1 MWLEIDGLRF
11 SYGSKPVLENIEMQA
26 SPGEIT
32 AVIGPNAAGKT
43 TLLKCI
49 ARILKPDE
57 GSIVLDGKEMNN
69 FKKEEIT
76 KYVSYLP
83 QETSANAV
91 LTVFEAVL
99 LGRLHSLSWRVGD
112 DALTLVSEVLED
124 LEIEDL
130 ASKYLN
136 ELSGGQKQMVSIAQ
150 SLVREPKVLLMD
162 EPTSSLDLQHQLEVL
177 DLIRDVT
184 VDREITTLIALHDL
198 NLAARYADKIVVLH
212 NGTVYASGK
221 SAPVLTPEMV
231 RHIYG
236 VNATVYVDGDG
247 IPQITPIS
255 SVRRKLRANKS
266 NKESKRGDK
275 NEKRKRVERK
285 KNHG

>member
-1 MWLEIDGLRF
+1 MKLEIKDLMF

-26 SPGEIT
+26 SPGAIT
-32 AVIGPNAAGKT
+32 AVIGANAAGKT

-49 ARILKPDE
+49 AGILRAE
-57 GSIVLDGKEMNN
+57 GNIILDGKEMNN

-83 QETSANAV
+83 QETSAHAV

-99 LGRLHSLSWRVGD
+99 LGRLHSLSWIVSD

-130 ASKYLN
+130 ASSNLN

-150 SLVREPKVLLMD
+150 SLVREPKVLLLD

-184 VDREITTLIALHDL
+184 MERKITTLIALHDL
-198 NLAARYADKIVVLH
+198 NLAARYADKFVVL
-212 NGTVYASGK
+212 NKGVVYASGK
-221 SAPVLTPEMV
+221 PASVLTPEMV
-231 RHIYG
+231 RYVYG
-236 VNATVYVDGDG
+236 VNATVYTDGDG
-247 IPQITPIS
+247 IPRITPIS
-255 SVRRKLRANKS
+255 SVRRANRS
-266 NKESKRGDK
+266 NKK
-275 NEKRKRVERK
+275 
-285 KNHG
+285 

>member
-1 MWLEIDGLRF
+1 MRLEIADLRF
-11 SYGSKPVLENIEMQA
+11 GYGSKSVLENIEMQA
-26 SPGEIT
+26 SPREIT
-32 AVIGPNAAGKT
+32 AVIGPNASGKT

-49 ARILKPDE
+49 AGILKPE

-83 QETSANAV
+83 QESSANAV

-99 LGRLHSLSWRVGD
+99 LGRLHLLSWRVGD

-124 LEIEDL
+124 LEIDDL
-130 ASKYLN
+130 ASRYLN

-150 SLVREPKVLLMD
+150 SLVREPKVLLLD

-184 VDREITTLIALHDL
+184 VEREITTLIALHDL
-198 NLAARYADKIVVLH
+198 NLAARYANKFVVMH
-212 NGTVYASGK
+212 NGAVYASGK
-221 SAPVLTPEMV
+221 PASVLTPETV
-231 RHIYG
+231 RYIYG
-236 VNATVYVDGDG
+236 VNSTVYVDGDG

-255 SVRRKLRANKS
+255 SVRRKARANKS
-266 NKESKRGDK
+266 
-275 NEKRKRVERK
+275 K
-285 KNHG
+285 KNLKME

>member
-99 LGRLHSLSWRVGD
+99 LGRLHSFSWRVGD
-112 DALTLVSEVLED
+112 DALT
-124 LEIEDL
+124 
-130 ASKYLN
+130 
-136 ELSGGQKQMVSIAQ
+136 
-150 SLVREPKVLLMD
+150 PLL
-162 EPTSSLDLQHQLEVL
+162 
-177 DLIRDVT
+177 
-184 VDREITTLIALHDL
+184 
-198 NLAARYADKIVVLH
+198 
-212 NGTVYASGK
+212 
-221 SAPVLTPEMV
+221 
-231 RHIYG
+231 
-236 VNATVYVDGDG
+236 
-247 IPQITPIS
+247 
-255 SVRRKLRANKS
+255 
-266 NKESKRGDK
+266 
-275 NEKRKRVERK
+275 
-285 KNHG
+285 

>member
-1 MWLEIDGLRF
+1 
-11 SYGSKPVLENIEMQA
+11 
-26 SPGEIT
+26 
-32 AVIGPNAAGKT
+32 
-43 TLLKCI
+43 
-49 ARILKPDE
+49 
-57 GSIVLDGKEMNN
+57 
-69 FKKEEIT
+69 
-76 KYVSYLP
+76 
-83 QETSANAV
+83 
-91 LTVFEAVL
+91 
-99 LGRLHSLSWRVGD
+99 
-112 DALTLVSEVLED
+112 

-266 NKESKRGDK
+266 NKESKGGDK
-275 NEKRKRVERK
+275 NKKRKRVERK

>member
-1 MWLEIDGLRF
+1 MRLEIDGLKF
-11 SYGSKPVLENIEMQA
+11 SYGSKPVLENIEMHA
-26 SPGEIT
+26 SPGEIA

-49 ARILKPDE
+49 AGLLDPE

-76 KYVSYLP
+76 TYVSYLP
-83 QETSANAV
+83 QESSANAV

-99 LGRLHSLSWRVGD
+99 LGRLHSLSWRVSD

-124 LEIEDL
+124 LEIDDL
-130 ASKYLN
+130 ASRYLN

-150 SLVREPKVLLMD
+150 SLVREPKVLLLD

-184 VDREITTLIALHDL
+184 VEREITTLIALHDL
-198 NLAARYADKIVVLH
+198 NLAARYADEFVVMY
-212 NGTVYASGK
+212 NGAVYASGK
-221 SAPVLTPEMV
+221 PASVLTPETV
-231 RHIYG
+231 RYIYG
-236 VNATVYVDGDG
+236 VNATLYVDGDG

-255 SVRRKLRANKS
+255 SVRRKARANKS
-266 NKESKRGDK
+266 NKESKMR
-275 NEKRKRVERK
+275 
-285 KNHG
+285 

>member
-1 MWLEIDGLRF
+1 MRLEIEDLRF
-11 SYGSKPVLENIEMQA
+11 GYGSKSVLENIVMQA

-49 ARILKPDE
+49 AGILKPE
-57 GSIVLDGKEMNN
+57 GSIFLDGKETNN

-83 QETSANAV
+83 QESSASAV

-112 DALTLVSEVLED
+112 DALTIVSEVLED
-124 LEIEDL
+124 LEIDDL
-130 ASKYLN
+130 ASRYLN

-150 SLVREPKVLLMD
+150 SLVREPKVLLLD
-162 EPTSSLDLQHQLEVL
+162 EPTSSLDIQHQLEVL
-177 DLIRDVT
+177 VLIRDVT
-184 VDREITTLIALHDL
+184 VEREITTLIALHDI
-198 NLAARYADKIVVLH
+198 NLAARYANKFVVMH
-212 NGTVYASGK
+212 NGEVYASGK
-221 SAPVLTPEMV
+221 PASVLTPETV
-231 RHIYG
+231 RYIYG
-236 VNATVYVDGDG
+236 VNATVYVDRDG

-255 SVRRKLRANKS
+255 SVRRKARANKS
-266 NKESKRGDK
+266 NKDG
-275 NEKRKRVERK
+275 N
-285 KNHG
+285 

>member
-1 MWLEIDGLRF
+1 MRLEIKNLRF
-11 SYGSKPVLENIEMQA
+11 GYGSKPVLENIEMHA

-49 ARILKPDE
+49 AGILRAE
-57 GSIVLDGKEMNN
+57 GSTVLDGKEMNN

-83 QETSANAV
+83 QETSAHAV
-91 LTVFEAVL
+91 LMVFEAVL
-99 LGRLHSLSWRVGD
+99 LGRLHSLSWRVSD

-124 LEIEDL
+124 LGIDDL
-130 ASKYLN
+130 ASRYLN

-150 SLVREPKVLLMD
+150 SLVREPKVLLLD

-177 DLIRDVT
+177 DLIRAVT
-184 VDREITTLIALHDL
+184 VEREITTLIALHDL
-198 NLAARYADKIVVLH
+198 NLAARYADKFIVMH

-221 SAPVLTPEMV
+221 PASVLTQETV
-231 RHIYG
+231 RYIYG

-255 SVRRKLRANKS
+255 SVRRKARANRS
-266 NKESKRGDK
+266 NKESKTIYRDFQQ
-275 NEKRKRVERK
+275 
-285 KNHG
+285 

>member
-1 MWLEIDGLRF
+1 MRLEIEDLRF
-11 SYGSKPVLENIEMQA
+11 GYGPEPVLKNIEILA
-26 SPGEIT
+26 LPGEIT
-32 AVIGPNAAGKT
+32 AVIGPNAVGKT

-49 ARILKPDE
+49 AGILKPE
-57 GSIVLDGKEMNN
+57 GSVLLDGKEMNK

-83 QETSANAV
+83 QESSARAV

-99 LGRLHSLSWRVGD
+99 LGRLHSLSWRVSD
-112 DALTLVSEVLED
+112 EALTLVSEVLED

-130 ASKYLN
+130 ASRYLN

-150 SLVREPKVLLMD
+150 SLVREPKVLLLD

-184 VDREITTLIALHDL
+184 VEREITTLIALHDL
-198 NLAARYADKIVVLH
+198 NLAARYADEFVVLH
-212 NGTVYASGK
+212 NGAVHASGK
-221 SAPVLTPEMV
+221 PASVLTPETV
-231 RHIYG
+231 RYIYG
-236 VNATVYVDGDG
+236 VNATVYVDGNG

-255 SVRRKLRANKS
+255 SVRRKARANKP
-266 NKESKRGDK
+266 NKESKIKTG
-275 NEKRKRVERK
+275 
-285 KNHG
+285 